1 MLTGRVLR
9 ILGFALAAVAAA
21 CGRNEEASPHA
32 RVACVGCHRQGV
44 DADSLLDVPDRSC
57 TASGCHTDGGPDSVT
72 VRMVRF
78 AHRAHPSGSGAAAPC
93 AGCHTHRPDSVRLA
107 AGTTACTGCH
117 ASDIASRSDT
127 ACAMC
132 HGNPMHTRTTS
143 EGLRLPHEELR
154 DANVSCT
161 RCHYRLLDTS
171 GPRPVHRVVAMSS
184 TVRLDCLECHA
195 LTHSPR
201 IPADTLPDSTCG
213 DCHRDVHQ
221 DAQRMILGVLPGR
234 PAEPSA
240 MFMGG
245 VTCRSCHVVPG
256 QAAPRPGLSRRGS
269 PAACT
274 GCHGGAWNGVLA
286 RWNRGYDRRRNLVA
300 AYLTT
305 AREALSDS
313 ATPAAPAVRRR
324 LEEAAGLLAFVERAG
339 PLHNLPVTDRLLRRA
354 LALGREAYGAAQRD
368 APAVPQLGPAVVPGT
383 CLSCHYG
390 VEEAIVGLDSTT
402 GRRATHAD
410 HVFRAGLTCD
420 NCHAPGAAPPGLIGD
435 SSLFRA
441 GGRDTVRTPRPRR

>member
-1 MLTGRVLR
+1 MLTRRGLR
-9 ILGFALAAVAAA
+9 ALSVALAAALAA
-21 CGRNEEASPHA
+21 CGRGGAAAPHA
-32 RVACVGCHRQGV
+32 AVACVGCHRQGV
-44 DADSLLDVPDRSC
+44 GTDSLRDVPDRSC
-57 TASGCHTDGGPDSVT
+57 TASGCHAAGGPDTVQ

-78 AHRAHPSGSGAAAPC
+78 AHRAHPADSGTVARCAA
-93 AGCHTHRPDSVRLA
+93 CHTHQPDSVRLT
-107 AGTTACTGCH
+107 AGTAACASCH
-117 ASDIASRSDT
+117 ARDIARRDDR

-132 HGNPMHTRTTS
+132 HANALHTRTTS
-143 EGLRLPHEELR
+143 EDLRLPHEQLR

-195 LTHSPR
+195 LTHRPR
-201 IPADTLPDSTCG
+201 LPADTLPDSTCG
-213 DCHRDVHQ
+213 DCHRAVHQ
-221 DAQRMILGVLPGR
+221 DAQRMILGVLPGQ
-234 PAEPSA
+234 ALEPSA

-256 QAAPRPGLSRRGS
+256 QPAPQPGRSRRGS

-286 RWNRGYDRRRNLVA
+286 RWGRGYGRRRDMVQSYLA
-300 AYLTT
+300 A
-305 AREALSDS
+305 ARRTLGDS
-313 ATPAAPAVRRR
+313 AAAPEVQRR
-324 LEEAAGLLAFVERAG
+324 LEQAAGLMAFVERAG

-354 LALGREAYGAAQRD
+354 LALGREAYAAARRD
-368 APAVPQLGPAVVPGT
+368 APVVPQLGPAVATGT

-390 VEEAIVGLDSTT
+390 VEEAFVGPDSTT
-402 GRRATHAD
+402 GGRATHAD

-420 NCHAPGAAPPGLIGD
+420 NCHAPGAPPPGLIGD
-435 SSLFRA
+435 SSLFRPT
-441 GGRDTVRTPRPRR
+441 GPDTLRTPVPAPRP